1 MVRLKIT
8 FCCYI
13 YRTILWLLPLSHH
26 IYCGSCPYIYMV
38 KFKII
43 ARNLTTWGDAPSQW
57 GPGWAKTPGVYDYI
71 HAVVD
76 ACREQ
81 QETFPE
87 PWQFSIIVVEFDCQE
102 PKNNA
107 FRFRKPWMS
116 ELTSEQM
123 VGGRYYINTAQ
134 LDFVTGLD
142 LGVWQKHRRP
152 GYVENVRV
160 LDTDL

>member
-1 MVRLKIT
+1 
-8 FCCYI
+8 
-13 YRTILWLLPLSHH
+13 
-26 IYCGSCPYIYMV
+26 MV

-71 HAVVD
+71 HAAVD

-81 QETFPE
+81 QETLPE